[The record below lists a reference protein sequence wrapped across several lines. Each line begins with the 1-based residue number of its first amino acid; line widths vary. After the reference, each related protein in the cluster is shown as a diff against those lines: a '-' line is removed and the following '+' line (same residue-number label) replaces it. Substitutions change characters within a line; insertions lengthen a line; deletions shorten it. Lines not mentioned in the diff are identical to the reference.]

1 MMADT
6 IKTSANTYAVISGEV
21 IDRTSHSANLELPWQ
36 GINRMGFAMDFKTM
50 SEAIAYAKK

>member
-1 MMADT
+1 MADT

-21 IDRTSHSANLELPWQ
+21 IDRTNHSAKLELPWQ
-36 GINRMGFAMDFKTM
+36 GINRFGYTKDFKTM

>member
-21 IDRTSHSANLELPWQ
+21 IDRTNHSAKLELPWQ
-36 GINRMGFAMDFKTM
+36 GVNRFGYTKDFKTM
-50 SEAIAYAKK
+50 SEAVSYAKK